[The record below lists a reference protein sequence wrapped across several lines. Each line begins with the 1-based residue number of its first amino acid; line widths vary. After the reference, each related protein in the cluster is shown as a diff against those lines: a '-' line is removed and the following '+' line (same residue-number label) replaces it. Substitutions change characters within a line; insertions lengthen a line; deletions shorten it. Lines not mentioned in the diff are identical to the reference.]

1 MSKNSLS
8 SHWRDSAFYP
18 KFYVLDARVCFPFL
32 LFFLHMRLSTL
43 MISLIA
49 VVFLAILKKFNLSL
63 SSFFIV
69 IREIFTG
76 SKKK

>member
-1 MSKNSLS
+1 MNQNNLS

-49 VVFLAILKKFNLSL
+49 VVFLAILKKFNLNL

-69 IREIFTG
+69 VREIFTG